1 MKQPHDFGGRQ
12 DRGRRAY
19 QEDTFDIQAITTP
32 DGEVGGLLMVLADGM
47 GGHRGGAHAS
57 AVAVQAFVQAYV
69 AAAPG
74 PEASR
79 LERGLMAAN
88 QRIARDADANAA
100 LRGMGCTLL
109 GVSVTTAGLH
119 WISVGDSPLF
129 LFRNGELKRLNAD
142 HSMAPMLQQAVL
154 LGDLTEEEVACH
166 PNRQA
171 LRSAVMGR
179 DLTLVDLR
187 REPLEFLPGDRL
199 LGASDGILTL
209 PEARIAQLLGEHIDR
224 TAEELSRILV
234 EAVGKAGNPHQ
245 DNVTVMLAAA
255 PLAEVAPVGKKRF
268 LPGWLLPDRG
278 VAEASLRRLLQPR
291 VLAALGAVFLIAA
304 VAIGIF
310 TGRASEQS
318 ASGNAAPRATTTGGE
333 ASKEAPPKATAT
345 SADASPPVSK
355 ASEAS
360 DQQEDAIEGKAQQ
373 AGENA
378 PVKKEAP
385 AKEEAP
391 AKGEAQPK

>member
-1 MKQPHDFGGRQ
+1 MRQSHDFSGRQ

-32 DGEVGGLLMVLADGM
+32 DGETGGLLMVLADGM

-57 AVAVQAFVQAYV
+57 AVAVQAFVQAYA
-69 AAAPG
+69 AAAPE

-88 QRIARDADANAA
+88 QRIARDANANAA

-109 GVSVTTAGLH
+109 GVSVTPAGLH

-142 HSMAPMLQQAVL
+142 HSMTPVLQQAVL
-154 LGDLTEEEVACH
+154 LGDLTNEEVACH

-179 DLTLVDLR
+179 ELTLIDLR

-245 DNVTVMLAAA
+245 DNVTVMIAAA
-255 PLAEVAPVGKKRF
+255 PP
-268 LPGWLLPDRG
+268 
-278 VAEASLRRLLQPR
+278 AEA
-291 VLAALGAVFLIAA
+291 
-304 VAIGIF
+304 
-310 TGRASEQS
+310 
-318 ASGNAAPRATTTGGE
+318 
-333 ASKEAPPKATAT
+333 
-345 SADASPPVSK
+345 
-355 ASEAS
+355 
-360 DQQEDAIEGKAQQ
+360 
-373 AGENA
+373 
-378 PVKKEAP
+378 AP
-385 AKEEAP
+385 A
-391 AKGEAQPK
+391 G